1 MKSQLEQLK
10 QFSTISCDT
19 GDFSLIKKYAPTD
32 ATTNPSLI
40 LQAIKNPQYQ
50 ELLES
55 AIYSGLKE
63 NLNEESTIAYI
74 LDQLTVNFGIEI
86 LKLIS
91 GRVSTEIDARFSFNV
106 LATVQRAR
114 NIVSL
119 YEKAGIKRERIL
131 VKIAST
137 WEGIQAA
144 EILEKE
150 GIHCNLT
157 LLFGLIQAIAAANAK
172 VTLISPFVGRILDW
186 WKAHGEKKEFSIEE
200 DPGVASVKQ
209 IYSYYKKINCQTQI
223 MAASFRSID
232 QVIALSGCDLLTISP
247 KLLDQL
253 QISNAPLNKALDP
266 NMSKDLNVEATT
278 INESVFRYLLNDNP
292 MATEKL
298 SEGIRLFSKDTIELE
313 NIVISVISKM
323 GETI

>member
-10 QFSTISCDT
+10 QFSSISCDT
-19 GDFSLIKKYAPTD
+19 ADFSLIKKYESTD

-40 LQAIKNPQYQ
+40 FQAIQNPQYQ
-50 ELLES
+50 RLLES

-74 LDQLTVNFGIEI
+74 LDQLTVNFGVEI
-86 LKLIS
+86 LKVIS

-106 LATVQRAR
+106 SAMIQRAR
-114 NIVSL
+114 NVISL
-119 YEKAGIKRERIL
+119 YEKAGIKKERVLI
-131 VKIAST
+131 KIAST

-144 EILEKE
+144 QVLEKE

-157 LLFGLIQAIAAANAK
+157 LLFSLVQAIAAANAK

-186 WKAHGEKKEFSIEE
+186 WKIHGNKKEFSIEE
-200 DPGVASVKQ
+200 DPGIASVKQ

-223 MAASFRSID
+223 MAASFRSLD
-232 QVIALSGCDLLTISP
+232 QVLALSGCDFLTISP

-253 QISNAPLNKALDP
+253 QTSNSLVNKVLDP
-266 NMSKDLNVEATT
+266 NIDKDLDVKDTT

-298 SEGIRLFSKDTIELE
+298 SEGIRLFSRDTIQLE
-313 NIVISVISKM
+313 NLIISVINKM
-323 GETI
+323 GESV